1 MNEREIFNAVEMIYM
16 NYNAFLTGQLKKLGL
31 TGLSS
36 SHCLVLETLIKSG
49 GKMNMSEISASLN
62 RSKSTCT
69 QLVTK
74 LEVLGLVNRVMS
86 HLDKRC
92 AHVTLTQKA
101 NELCTNFKGV
111 QGIIETMIQKALNE
125 KEQMTL
131 VAMLDKI
138 DYQLKQYV
146 D

>member
-1 MNEREIFNAVEMIYM
+1 MNEREIFSAVEMIHFS
-16 NYNAFLTGQLKKLGL
+16 YNAFLTDQLKKLGL

-36 SHCLVLETLIKSG
+36 SHCLVLETLIQSG
-49 GKMNMSEISASLN
+49 GKMNMSEISANIN

-74 LEVLGLVNRVMS
+74 LEGLGLVNRVMS

-101 NELCTNFKGV
+101 NQLCANFKGV
-111 QGIIETMIQKALNE
+111 QGIIETIIKKALNE
-125 KEQMTL
+125 KEQVIL
-131 VAMLDKI
+131 VSMLDKI

-146 D
+146 G